1 MSARSAG
8 REARADRPRVVLRGA
23 DEVSLRRVE
32 TVLRAAG
39 LDVVTGQE
47 AEGAPVPQVVVLC
60 AGRGITRRDQVLAKL
75 RSAHPGAGLVVVG
88 PRDSAASVRSALD
101 AGADGMVFDQQLD
114 AALEATVQAVLAG
127 QVCVPAVHRREVGTP
142 AFTAREK
149 QVLGMVVL
157 GLSNKEIGARLFL
170 ADSTVKSHLSSA
182 FSKLGVRSRHEAAA
196 LILDPDSK
204 LGLGILGLS
213 ERR

>member
-1 MSARSAG
+1 MSAHSHG
-8 REARADRPRVVLRGA
+8 VEARAHRVRVAVCGA
-23 DEVSLRRVE
+23 DEVSLRRMEGLLRGGGVDAAVE
-32 TVLRAAG
+32 PHAPGAAAD
-39 LDVVTGQE
+39 LLIVCT
-47 AEGAPVPQVVVLC
+47 
-60 AGRGITRRDQVLAKL
+60 GRGIIRRDQLVARL
-75 RSAHPGAGLVVVG
+75 RGEHPQAAIVVVG
-88 PRDSAASVRSALD
+88 PQDSASSVRSALD
-101 AGADGMVFDQQLD
+101 AGADGLVFEHRLE
-114 AALEATVQAVLAG
+114 AALVATVQSVLAG
-127 QVCVPAVHRREVGTP
+127 QVCVPAVHRRDVGTP

-170 ADSTVKSHLSSA
+170 ADSTVKSHLSTA
-182 FSKLGVRSRHEAAA
+182 FTKLGVRSRHEAAA